1 VWAYVGFYIFT
12 VKVRMLD
19 GWSVG
24 RKLSKFKSEVSP
36 VSVEF
41 VEFGRPDRC
50 FMIKGIFASIFHSR
64 TGQKDASWNVR
75 VLMSTAVDN
84 K

>member
-1 VWAYVGFYIFT
+1 MFEG
-12 VKVRMLD
+12 K
-19 GWSVG
+19 SVG
-24 RKLSKFKSEVSP
+24 RKLSKYKSEVSP

-41 VEFGRPDRC
+41 VEFVRPDKC
-50 FMIKGIFASIFHSR
+50 FMIEGIFASIFHSW
-64 TGQKDASWNVR
+64 TGEKDASWNVR